1 LIGGIE
7 SVTLSDEEARRRGTQ
22 KTVLERRAAPTF
34 DVLIEILDRE
44 RLAVHHDVAA
54 AVDAMLRGRPLPPEL
69 RGHDET
75 GKVLIE
81 TPKPPPGAEAQGW
94 SGRGETGYPRQAAPP
109 TAPMSGNGDLPFS
122 PTPPRLPGAPLQ
134 SIRVYPYGV
143 ARSRLQLAARRMHLP
158 VIMADD
164 ASEADAI
171 VTLRSY
177 YRRRQKFLSEA
188 EARRMPVYVLRSN
201 SAGQMEDFLSDLF
214 NLQEPRIDNA
224 DMQEALDQT
233 QQAIQSILDGARSV
247 DLPPASAYLRRL
259 QHQLA
264 RQANLVSHSYGKE
277 PRRRVRIFRE

>member
-1 LIGGIE
+1 MPRGG
-7 SVTLSDEEARRRGTQ
+7 EAG
-22 KTVLERRAAPTF
+22 PWF
-34 DVLIEILDRE
+34 
-44 RLAVHHDVAA
+44 
-54 AVDAMLRGRPLPPEL
+54 
-69 RGHDET
+69 
-75 GKVLIE
+75 
-81 TPKPPPGAEAQGW
+81 
-94 SGRGETGYPRQAAPP
+94 GRGQSGYRRQSAVP
-109 TAPMSGNGDLPFS
+109 TAPVSSNGDLPVS

-143 ARSRLQLAARRMHLP
+143 ARSRLEQAVRRMHLP
-158 VIMADD
+158 VIMAND
-164 ASEADAI
+164 AGEADAI

-201 SAGQMEDFLSDLF
+201 SVGQMEDFLSDLF
-214 NLQEPRIDNA
+214 NLQEPRIDNS
-224 DMQEALDQT
+224 DMQEALEGT

-259 QHQLA
+259 QHQQA

>member
-1 LIGGIE
+1 
-7 SVTLSDEEARRRGTQ
+7 LSDEEARRRGTQ

-44 RLAVHHDVAA
+44 RQAVHHDVAA

-69 RGHDET
+69 RGRDAS
-75 GKVLIE
+75 GQIQIE
-81 TPKPPPGAEAQGW
+81 SPRPARPADRASW
-94 SGRGETGYPRQAAPP
+94 SDRGETGYRRQAALP
-109 TAPMSGNGDLPFS
+109 TAPVPANGELPFS
-122 PTPPRLPGAPLQ
+122 PTPPRRPGGPLQ
-134 SIRVYPYGV
+134 PLRVYPYGV
-143 ARSRLQLAARRMHLP
+143 ARSRLQQAARRMHLP
-158 VIMADD
+158 VIMAED
-164 ASEADAI
+164 AATADAI

-188 EARRMPVYVLRSN
+188 ESRRMPVYVLRSN
-201 SAGQMEDFLSDLF
+201 SVGQMEDFLSDLF

-224 DMQEALDQT
+224 DMEEALDQT

-247 DLPPASAYLRRL
+247 DLPPASAYMRRL